1 MFSNDQKEAYRSI
14 HAPTALYEKV
24 AEGKHPLRGK
34 AVWPLGAVAACLA
47 LVVVL
52 GLFLRPMGP
61 EIVLNGQRLEDTI
74 VFYDIS
80 PASDVR
86 SSPLFCVPV
95 ELELNRKT
103 EITVSHGYMTVDGG
117 APTTSLTVSDAV
129 TVWWQIER
137 GDVMPVCE
145 MEICD
150 SKGTTLV
157 TLNYNNAEITATKK
171 EN

>member
-1 MFSNDQKEAYRSI
+1 MFKEKEIQAYRAI
-14 HAPTALYEKV
+14 GAPQELYAKV
-24 AEGKHPLRGK
+24 MESQPTRRLRLMPM
-34 AVWPLGAVAACLA
+34 VSSLAACLV

-52 GLFLRPMGP
+52 GLFLRSNGP
-61 EIVLNGQRLEDTI
+61 KIVLNGQALEDTI

-86 SSPLFCVPV
+86 SSPEFSVPV
-95 ELELNRKT
+95 ELKLTRKA

-117 APTTSLTVSDAV
+117 NPSTSLTADDAV
-129 TVWWQIER
+129 TVWWRIER
-137 GDVMPVCE
+137 SEVMPVCE

-150 SKGTTLV
+150 SKGTTLI

-171 EN
+171 EK